1 MDFSPKKSNAMTRSD
16 MAKALI
22 LAAWLWLP
30 TLAVLTTDQL
40 QNAADIF
47 ALLAFSLLVL
57 ALPLVLIPRPRLY
70 FLLWTPLALLV
81 PPYAYLTFFYSSVPG
96 DAMLASALHT
106 SPATSMQVLASFGW
120 RIWLVP
126 FGLLAYVLLARTLS
140 RQWQLDVPTRKRLL
154 AVLLMYVSVAM
165 VARLALPQQLNLP
178 PLLEQSTLNLAFPS
192 GLAMSLSRLARHQNQ
207 DGSTEFA
214 SVHGR
219 PATGSEVQPLLV
231 VLVIGES
238 LRADHLGING
248 YARDTT
254 PQLAAL
260 GPELLTFPDVA
271 STANWTNHAMP
282 AIVSL
287 PPGTAGKQRA
297 SVLQTFGEA
306 GYRTAWLSNQEPT
319 SFSRGADVV
328 EHAVNSQDFHLRTDA
343 NLLPLMTSFVRQ
355 AGPRQFVVLHMIGSH
370 IPYEER
376 YGAASRVYRPT
387 LRELGIDA
395 PLPADKAA
403 AINSYDNTVVETD
416 RFLARVIDV
425 LRAESRPAVMVYTS
439 DHGENLFDDQR
450 HLFMH
455 AQTGPTRHDTHVP
468 LLVWMNAPYRAAHPA
483 IELALRAN
491 RQKKIGHAAMFPT
504 LLEIGA
510 VGWDGNDTSHSFA
523 SPSYI
528 ERPRKVMIDA
538 LSATPYE
545 SLK

>member
-1 MDFSPKKSNAMTRSD
+1 MTRSD
-16 MAKALI
+16 VAKALT

-30 TLAVLTTDQL
+30 SLAVLTTEQL

-57 ALPLVLIPRPRLY
+57 ASPLVLIPRVRIY

-81 PPYAYLTFFYSSVPG
+81 LPYSYLTFVYSSVPG

-106 SPATSMQVLASFGW
+106 SWSTSTQVLASFGW

-126 FGLLAYVLLARTLS
+126 LGLIAYVWLALTLS
-140 RQWQLDVPTRKRLL
+140 RQWQLSVPTRKGLL
-154 AVLLMYVSVAM
+154 AVVLVSVSITM

-192 GLAMSLSRLARHQNQ
+192 GLAMSLSRLARHETDN
-207 DGSTEFA
+207 GEFA

-219 PATGSEVQPLLV
+219 PATGAGPQPLLV

-248 YARDTT
+248 YARNTT

-287 PPGTAGKQRA
+287 PADNAENAGNARKQRA

-306 GYRTAWLSNQEPT
+306 GYRTAWLSNQERT

-328 EHAVNSQDFHLRTDA
+328 EHAVNSQDNHLRTDA

-376 YGAASRVYRPT
+376 YSAASRVYRPT

-395 PLPADKAA
+395 PLPADRAA
-403 AINSYDNTVVETD
+403 AINSYDNTVVEID

-425 LRAESRPAVMVYTS
+425 LRAESRPAVMLYTS
-439 DHGENLFDDQR
+439 DHGENLFDDER

-468 LLVWMNAPYRAAHPA
+468 LLVWMNAPYRNAHPA
-483 IELALRAN
+483 IEQSLRAN
-491 RQKKIGHAAMFPT
+491 RQKRIGHAAMFPT
-504 LLEIGA
+504 LLEMGA
-510 VGWDGNDTSHSFA
+510 VGWDGNDPSHSFA
-523 SPSYI
+523 SRLYI
-528 ERPRKVMIDA
+528 ERQRNVMIDA
-538 LSATPYE
+538 LSTTPYE
-545 SLK
+545 SLR

>member
-1 MDFSPKKSNAMTRSD
+1 MTRSD
-16 MAKALI
+16 MAKALT
-22 LAAWLWLP
+22 LATWLWLP

-40 QNAADIF
+40 PNAADIF

-57 ALPLVLIPRPRLY
+57 ALPLVLIPRVRLY

-96 DAMLASALHT
+96 DALLASALHT
-106 SPATSMQVLASFGW
+106 SPAMSLQVLASFGW

-126 FGLLAYVLLARTLS
+126 LALLAYVLLALTIERKWTLTT
-140 RQWQLDVPTRKRLL
+140 PARKRLL
-154 AVLLMYVSVAM
+154 AFALMYACVAM
-165 VARLALPQQLNLP
+165 LAKQTLSQQINLP

-192 GLAMSLSRLARHQNQ
+192 GLAMSLSRRARHQN
-207 DGSTEFA
+207 DNGEFA

-219 PATGSEVQPLLV
+219 PAGGAGPQPRLV
-231 VLVIGES
+231 ALVIGES

-248 YARDTT
+248 YGRDTT
-254 PQLAAL
+254 PGLAAL

-287 PPGTAGKQRA
+287 PADKQQRA
-297 SVLQTFGEA
+297 SVLQTFSEA

-319 SFSRGADVV
+319 PFSRGADVV
-328 EHAVNSQDFHLRTDA
+328 EHAVNAQDYHLRTDA
-343 NLLPLMTSFVRQ
+343 NLLPLLTSFVRQ

-376 YGAASRVYRPT
+376 YGAAARVYRPT

-403 AINSYDNTVVETD
+403 AINSYDNTVIETD
-416 RFLARVIDV
+416 RFLARVIEV
-425 LRAESRPAVMVYTS
+425 LRADTRPAVLLYTS

-455 AQTGPTRHDTHVP
+455 AQTGPTRHDIHVP

-483 IELALRAN
+483 IEQALRAN
-491 RQKKIGHAAMFPT
+491 RQKKIGHAAVFPT
-504 LLEIGA
+504 LLDLGA
-510 VGWDGNDTSHSFA
+510 VGWDGDDTSHSFA

-538 LSATPYE
+538 LSSTPYE

>member
-1 MDFSPKKSNAMTRSD
+1 MTRRD
-16 MAKALI
+16 MAKALT

-40 QNAADIF
+40 QGAADIF

-57 ALPLVLIPRPRLY
+57 AFPLVLIPRVRLY

-81 PPYAYLTFFYSSVPG
+81 LPYAYLTFFYSSVPG

-106 SPATSMQVLASFGW
+106 TPATSIQVLASFGW

-126 FGLLAYVLLARTLS
+126 LSLLAYVLLAMTLS
-140 RQWQLDVPTRKRLL
+140 RQWRLTVPTRKRLL
-154 AVLLMYVSVAM
+154 AAVLMYVSVAM

-178 PLLEQSTLNLAFPS
+178 HLLEQSTLNLAFPS
-192 GLAMSLSRLARHQNQ
+192 GLAMSLSRLARHPNP
-207 DGSTEFA
+207 DGATEFA

-219 PATGSEVQPLLV
+219 PLDGAAQQPLLV

-248 YARDTT
+248 YARNTT

-282 AIVSL
+282 ALVSL
-287 PPGTAGKQRA
+287 PVGAAGKQRA
-297 SVLQTFGEA
+297 SVLQTFSEA
-306 GYRTAWLSNQEPT
+306 GFRTAWLSNQEPT

-416 RFLARVIDV
+416 RFLARVIEV
-425 LRAESRPAVMVYTS
+425 LRADSRPVVMLYTS

-455 AQTGPTRHDTHVP
+455 AQTGPTRYDTHVP
-468 LLVWMNAPYRAAHPA
+468 LLVWMNAPYRSAYPA
-483 IELALRAN
+483 IEQALRAN
-491 RQKKIGHAAMFPT
+491 RQKKIGHAAVFPT
-504 LLEIGA
+504 LLELGA
-510 VGWDGNDTSHSFA
+510 TGWDGNDTSHSVA
-523 SPSYI
+523 SPLYI
-528 ERPRKVMIDA
+528 ERPRNVMIDA
-538 LSATPYE
+538 QSTTPYE